1 MAYWSASL
9 TLAEGERPVQL
20 SPGSGLF
27 PWVSRRQDSTWLFAE
42 GRCWR
47 HEGGGGSCQSWVPQI
62 WDREE
67 EKKTWEK
74 IPEDSPIRAEN
85 WALALPRESSKSV
98 GRGHKPQCPWLGS
111 GWVSKVCYGHRAEYS
126 LAMKRIEDAV
136 TLGFPK

>member
-47 HEGGGGSCQSWVPQI
+47 HEGWGGSCQSWVPQI

-67 EKKTWEK
+67 EKNVGKN
-74 IPEDSPIRAEN
+74 SRR
-85 WALALPRESSKSV
+85 LSYQSRE
-98 GRGHKPQCPWLGS
+98 LGS
-111 GWVSKVCYGHRAEYS
+111 S
-126 LAMKRIEDAV
+126 LASGIFQVRGAWS
-136 TLGFPK
+136 